1 MIEESIPFAINLV
14 KMVKPYIWYSVNQ
27 NSACT
32 PTIDYCDNYKPKNGK
47 FRIFFEIEFVNSGAV
62 DIVNQISF
70 VAFTD
75 NDYISF
81 VSQELEQ

>member
-1 MIEESIPFAINLV
+1 M
-14 KMVKPYIWYSVNQ
+14 
-27 NSACT
+27 
-32 PTIDYCDNYKPKNGK
+32 
-47 FRIFFEIEFVNSGAV
+47 NSGAV